1 MVGKIQIEPSKPNT
15 QEAKVGYMKKKKS
28 LACVSFARGKKRE
41 RVATDGETVGM
52 GAVHTGAV
60 FEWVVVAWVES
71 LWDN

>member
-1 MVGKIQIEPSKPNT
+1 M
-15 QEAKVGYMKKKKS
+15 
-28 LACVSFARGKKRE
+28 SFARGKKRE